1 MGSISSGGNLSFHG
15 FKTSDPWHI
24 TLSSSSTN
32 TQRRSSQ
39 SGREFEEHCNK
50 ILQGFG
56 WTLNGKKIVCGYE
69 VDQVATKGKCE
80 IWIEYKGALRRALG
94 SSQPPGCGRTCS
106 LKKAIAGGM
115 VTWRTRVNAIPATVR
130 PIPYWVVTSDMPTKG
145 RGQQIAKEAL
155 DLGMVSRFV
164 LLDTFERELDH
175 YEMMLTGKSVFYGT
189 HI

>member
-1 MGSISSGGNLSFHG
+1 VANSCNLSFHSG
-15 FKTSDPWHI
+15 GDPWHL
-24 TLSSSSTN
+24 TYTTTSSN

-50 ILQGFG
+50 ILQSFG
-56 WTLNGKKIVCGYE
+56 WTLNGKKVVCGYE
-69 VDQVATKGKCE
+69 IDQVATKGTRCH
-80 IWIEYKGALRRALG
+80 IWIEYKGALRRAAG
-94 SSQPPGCGRTCS
+94 SSQPPGCGRTDS
-106 LKKAIAGGM
+106 LKKAVAGGM
-115 VTWRTRVNAIPATVR
+115 ATYRTRVQAASATHR
-130 PIPYWVVTSDMPTKG
+130 PIPFWVVTSDMPTQG
-145 RGQQIAKEAL
+145 RGQALAQEAL

>member
-1 MGSISSGGNLSFHG
+1 MSNNVHLSFHNMPV
-15 FKTSDPWHI
+15 TLDPWHLNA
-24 TLSSSSTN
+24 TSSNSN

-39 SGREFEEHCNK
+39 SGKEFEEHCNK
-50 ILQGFG
+50 ILGGYG
-56 WTLNGKKIVCGYE
+56 WTLAGKKIVRGYE
-69 VDQVATKGKCE
+69 VDQVAIKGVCE
-80 IWIEYKGALRRALG
+80 IWIEYKGALRRAPG

-115 VTWRTRVNAIPATVR
+115 ATYRVRMQSAGANMR

-145 RGQQIAKEAL
+145 RGQDLAKEAL
-155 DLGMVSRFV
+155 DLGMVSQFV
-164 LLDTFERELDH
+164 LLDTFERELDR